1 MNLEEY
7 LRNKYSEST
16 FYSNLF
22 NIRRF
27 TEYYGKRS
35 ENATY
40 KEVLNYIE
48 HLRKNYDLSP
58 RTLKH
63 CLSGVKIYFN
73 YLLATGKRN
82 DHPCSELYLKDKIDK
97 RIQVDTLY
105 SMETLEQLYESYQIK
120 RKKELSNRNKIIISL
135 LIYQALTVGEIV
147 SLEVSDI
154 DLEKGEIYI
163 KGSSNIKS
171 KSPKS
176 RTLSL
181 KAKQVL
187 LIYTYLQKDRK
198 AILKRHRKSL
208 EEPRFIIGQYGEAI
222 KAHGITRIINQY
234 QDREAI
240 TPIKIRQSVIAHL
253 MKKENDARVVQ
264 EFAGHRKVSTTLQYS
279 QSDLEILQKAIE
291 HYHPLQ

>member
-1 MNLEEY
+1 MSLEEY
-7 LRNKYSEST
+7 LKKTYSEST
-16 FYSNLF
+16 LYSNLF
-22 NIRRF
+22 TIRRF

-105 SMETLEQLYESYQIK
+105 SMETLEQLYESYQIR
-120 RKKELSNRNKIIISL
+120 RKTALFNRNKIIISL

-163 KGSSNIKS
+163 KGSSDIKS

-187 LIYTYLQKDRK
+187 LIYKYLQKDRK
-198 AILKRHRKSL
+198 EILKRHHKSL
-208 EEPRFIIGQYGEAI
+208 EEPWFIIGQYGEPI
-222 KAHGITRIINQY
+222 KAHGITRIINHY

-240 TPIKIRQSVIAHL
+240 KPIKIRQSVIAHL
-253 MKKENDARVVQ
+253 MKKENDARIVQ

-291 HYHPLQ
+291 NYHPLR